1 MPDLYERHLVE
12 DERRMLHR
20 PKSDYIET
28 GRGEECRNSSSLVVD
43 DLVEDLI
50 VTRPKPTVKKELE
63 KAPQVEVVAGT
74 AFSEI
79 ERILSSEFR
88 VQAVPPPIGI

>member
-20 PKSDYIET
+20 PKSDYIAT

-63 KAPQVEVVAGT
+63 KPPQIE
-74 AFSEI
+74 FDSEMI
-79 ERILSSEFR
+79 RILSGEFR